1 MDSPSR
7 ISRKKVLA
15 LILGL
20 LVVAVVAAYAVVS
33 SGILEEKI
41 DAEIK
46 IETQIEDNN
55 LVYATVETNL
65 PDDTNIVVSLVGIG
79 ESNETGYNTNYKADA
94 SLQIVGGKA
103 VAGPF
108 SNNGVALP
116 FGNYKVEVLV
126 PLMETQPEN
135 VQKVLGKNMRNVKG
149 GLVVADESGNHI
161 YNEADLVMPDLANGL
176 TVQEKKLYDGAVSWI
191 VFQRLTST
199 KSGIDIIVSDFSFYD
214 EVVRDDTKGM
224 AAINY
229 KTTTY
234 NFDTD
239 KELNSDNRNALILL
253 EKVGTMKQNTSIPIG
268 YIFDDA
274 PETFGW
280 TFLEIR
286 YGNNYT
292 YTSEELKHINKAL
305 EQFTNWVKIERDGFD
320 KVISS
325 L

>member
-149 GLVVADESGNHI
+149 GLVVADESGNYI

-239 KELNSDNRNALILL
+239 KELNSDNRNALMLL

-274 PETFGW
+274 PEMFGW

>member
-126 PLMETQPEN
+126 PLVETQPEN

-149 GLVVADESGNHI
+149 DLVVADESGNYI

-191 VFQRLTST
+191 VFQRLTSI
-199 KSGIDIIVSDFSFYD
+199 KSGIDIIVSDFYFN
-214 EVVRDDTKGM
+214 EAVRDDTKGM
-224 AAINY
+224 AAIDY
-229 KTTTY
+229 KTATY
-234 NFDTD
+234 NFDTN
-239 KELNSDNRNALILL
+239 NSLDSENSNALILL
-253 EKVGTMKQNTSIPIG
+253 EKVGTLKKNKTIPIG

-274 PETFGW
+274 PDTFGW
-280 TFLEIR
+280 TFVEVL
-286 YGNNYT
+286 YGDNYT
-292 YTSEELKHINKAL
+292 YTSEELKHINNAL
-305 EQFTNWVKIERDGFD
+305 DQLTNWVKIERDGFD
-320 KVISS
+320 KVISAS
-325 L
+325 

>member
-7 ISRKKVLA
+7 VSRKKVLA

-33 SGILEEKI
+33 SGVLEEKI

-46 IETQIEDNN
+46 IETQIEDNS

-65 PDDTNIVVSLVGIG
+65 PDDTNIVVSLVGVG

-94 SLQIVGGKA
+94 SLQIVDGKA

-108 SNNGVALP
+108 SNNGVAIP

-126 PLMETQPEN
+126 PLVETQPEN

-149 GLVVADESGNHI
+149 DMVVADEGGNYL
-161 YNEADLVMPDLANGL
+161 YNETDLIMPDLVNNL
-176 TVQEKKLYDGAVSWI
+176 TAQERKLYDGAMSWI
-191 VFQRLTST
+191 VFQRLTSI
-199 KSGIDIIVSDFSFYD
+199 KNGMDIVVSDFSFK
-214 EVVRDDTKGM
+214 EAVRDDTKGM
-224 AAINY
+224 AAIDY
-229 KTTTY
+229 KATTY

-239 KELNSDNRNALILL
+239 NSLYSENRNALILL
-253 EKVGTMKQNTSIPIG
+253 EKVGTLKQNTSIPIG

-274 PETFGW
+274 PDTFGW
-280 TFLEIR
+280 TFFEVL
-286 YGNNYT
+286 YGDNYT
-292 YTSEELKHINKAL
+292 YTSEELEHINKAL
-305 EQFTNWVKIERDGFD
+305 EQLTNWVKIERDGFD
-320 KVISS
+320 KVISVS
-325 L
+325 

>member
-126 PLMETQPEN
+126 PLVETQPEN

-149 GLVVADESGNHI
+149 DLVVADESGNYI

-191 VFQRLTST
+191 VFQRLTSI
-199 KSGIDIIVSDFSFYD
+199 KSGIDTCMCWRV
-214 EVVRDDTKGM
+214 T
-224 AAINY
+224 
-229 KTTTY
+229 
-234 NFDTD
+234 
-239 KELNSDNRNALILL
+239 L
-253 EKVGTMKQNTSIPIG
+253 
-268 YIFDDA
+268 
-274 PETFGW
+274 
-280 TFLEIR
+280 
-286 YGNNYT
+286 
-292 YTSEELKHINKAL
+292 
-305 EQFTNWVKIERDGFD
+305 
-320 KVISS
+320 
-325 L
+325 